1 MKTPQ
6 ANTIPNMFE
15 ASVERYSANV
25 LMWEKRGEKYEGKTY
40 KEMHQAVHECA
51 AGLMDLGIK
60 PGDRLALISE
70 GRNDWVTAELGMLYA
85 GAINVPLSV
94 KIEELTDLRF
104 RLAHAGC
111 RMAVVSGSQLHKLRQ
126 IKRDLPDLE
135 KIIVFDADV
144 RREEDEIP
152 FADVIQGGRR
162 FLQTR
167 RSEFDSRWQ
176 SVGESDA
183 ANICYTSG
191 TTADPKGII
200 LTHRNYTANVE
211 QASALL
217 PIPEWYTSLL
227 ILPWDHCFAHT
238 AGIYTLM
245 KNGASMSS
253 VQIGKTGLETLK
265 NIPVNIRETRPAFL
279 LSVPALAKNFRK
291 NIEKG
296 IKEKGP
302 TIEKLFKKALEKAYA
317 FNGIGWNRG
326 ENATLAAKLQ
336 YRLFDFL
343 IFRKIRQNFGGRLE
357 FFIGGGA
364 LLDIELQRFF
374 YAIGVPMFQG
384 YGLTEAAPVI
394 SANVP
399 ARHKLGSSGAIVPN
413 LTVMIC
419 DEQGNQLPVGR
430 QGEIVVKGENVMA
443 GYWKNEKATNETLR
457 GGWLYTGDLGYLD
470 EDNFLYVLGRAK
482 SLLISHDGEK
492 YSPEGIEEAIVG
504 NSRFIDQVM
513 LYNNQSTYTV
523 ALVVPNKDNV
533 LNYLKERNLSPK
545 SDEGE
550 EAALRLFE
558 SEIRRFKAGGEFGGE
573 FPERWLPTA
582 IAVLGEGFTEQNHFL
597 NSTLKMVRG
606 KIAEFYRDRIDYL
619 FTTQGKDICNPQNRM
634 IIKRLS

>member
-1 MKTPQ
+1 
-6 ANTIPNMFE
+6 MFE
-15 ASVERYSANV
+15 DSVARYPVNV
-25 LMWEKRGEKYEGKTY
+25 LMWEKRGEKFEGKTY
-40 KEMHQAVHECA
+40 KEMHQAVCECA

-60 PGDRLALISE
+60 PGDRLALVSE
-70 GRNDWVTAELGMLYA
+70 GRNDWVTTELGMLYA

-111 RMAVVSGSQLHKLRQ
+111 RMAVVSVSQLHKLRQ

-135 KIIVFDADV
+135 KVIVFDGDFKPD
-144 RREEDEIP
+144 EDEIL
-152 FADVIQGGRR
+152 FSEVLQGGRR
-162 FLQTR
+162 FLQSR
-167 RSEFDSRWQ
+167 RSEFDGRWQ
-176 SVGESDA
+176 SVKGSDA

-253 VQIGKTGLETLK
+253 VQIGKSGLETLK
-265 NIPVNIRETRPAFL
+265 NIPMNIKETRPVFL

-296 IKEKGP
+296 IKDKGP
-302 TIEKLFKKALEKAYA
+302 PIEKLFNKALEIAYA
-317 FNGIGWNRG
+317 YNGIGWNRG
-326 ENATLAAKLQ
+326 EKATLSAKLQ
-336 YRLFDFL
+336 YKFFDFL
-343 IFRKIRQNFGGRLE
+343 IFRKIRQNFGGRLK
-357 FFIGGGA
+357 FFMGGGA
-364 LLDIELQRFF
+364 LLDIELQKFF

-384 YGLTEAAPVI
+384 YGLTESAPVI

-399 ARHKLGSSGAIVPN
+399 ARHKLGSSGAIVRD
-413 LTVMIC
+413 LLVKIC
-419 DEQGNQLPVGR
+419 DDQGNELPVGQ

-457 GGWLYTGDLGYLD
+457 DGWLYTGDLGYLD
-470 EDNFLYVLGRAK
+470 RDNFLYVVGRAK

-492 YSPEGIEEAIVG
+492 YSPEGIEEAYVG
-504 NSRFIDQVM
+504 NSRFIDQIM

-523 ALVVPNKDNV
+523 ALIVPNKDN
-533 LNYLKERNLSPK
+533 LLAYLKSRNLTTHTE
-545 SDEGE
+545 EGQ
-550 EAALRLFE
+550 EAALRLLE
-558 SEIRRFKAGGEFGGE
+558 PEIGQYKKGGAYEGE
-573 FPERWLPTA
+573 FPERWLPA
-582 IAVLGEGFTEQNHFL
+582 AVAVLGEGFTEQNHFL

-606 KIAEFYRDRIDYL
+606 KITEFYRDRIDYL
-619 FTTQGKDICNPQNRM
+619 FTTAGKDICNQQNRM
-634 IIKRLS
+634 IVKRLG